1 MSDVQNMTEISY
13 TTSLTDPT
21 ARALFEK
28 LNKLYI
34 EFMATYID
42 NDEED
47 TAIRETETYLWQAL
61 HAMGLKG
68 MFVNEEQP

>member
-1 MSDVQNMTEISY
+1 MARISY
-13 TTSLTDPT
+13 TTSFTDPA

-28 LNKLYI
+28 LNKLYM

-47 TAIRETETYLWQAL
+47 TAIRETETHLWQAL

-68 MFVNEEQP
+68 MYVDEEQP

>member
-1 MSDVQNMTEISY
+1 MTRISY

-28 LNKLYI
+28 LNKLYM

-47 TAIRETETYLWQAL
+47 TAIRETETYLWQAMYT
-61 HAMGLKG
+61 MGLKY
-68 MFVNEEQP
+68 MYVDEEQP